1 MPQNIQIGEAW
12 LVLLCQNRVLLVPN
26 TQFLLS
32 EYLHKE
38 TIPMQ
43 FSNEYVGASG
53 GEIYG
58 RSENAQQQVI
68 TEMGDS
74 FYEFLNT
81 FSIQGNFVYRWSCTH
96 CASFLE
102 IKSPNASQTGTRR
115 SR

>member
-1 MPQNIQIGEAW
+1 
-12 LVLLCQNRVLLVPN
+12 
-26 TQFLLS
+26 
-32 EYLHKE
+32 
-38 TIPMQ
+38 MQ

-81 FSIQGNFVYRWSCTH
+81 FSIQGSFAYRWICTH
-96 CASFLE
+96 YTSFLE
-102 IKSPNASQTGTRR
+102 IKSPSA
-115 SR
+115 